1 MNMLEK
7 VSAVMKAAI
16 WQSILIPKGK
26 TLNSEFS
33 YKWSK

>member
-16 WQSILIPKGK
+16 WQSILLPKGK

-33 YKWSK
+33 YKWSN